1 MGRIKTWLILRRRE
15 LKLSV
20 RISHEIEGFL
30 RDCGTALKQRK
41 PPPSR
46 EAIDAVLDTY
56 AAEMA
61 ALRAAEM
68 ICIQETGAAARVFAV
83 GFALE
88 QMRAN
93 LKDLADRVA
102 ERARS

>member
-1 MGRIKTWLILRRRE
+1 
-15 LKLSV
+15 LKA
-20 RISHEIEGFL
+20 RKGPPA
-30 RDCGTALKQRK
+30 RDGVEAAL
-41 PPPSR
+41 
-46 EAIDAVLDTY
+46 DAY

-68 ICIQETGAAARVFAV
+68 IRSQPTDVASRVFAV

-88 QMRAN
+88 QMRGN